1 VRFVELEPDLV
12 RLMSGAPAS
21 VAHDEARIAVKA
33 CGICGTDLHLLHGM
47 VMPPGAS
54 YPVRPGHE
62 VAGVVTEIGMGVSEI
77 VVGDAV
83 VLHPL
88 APCGIC
94 EACRSGAEQRCD
106 SAKILG
112 IHSAGGM
119 ADETV
124 WPASRL
130 VKSGELPFE
139 QAALLPDAVATAW
152 HALSRA
158 NVSPGGT
165 LVVLGAGGVGTHVL
179 QLAHAIDP
187 STTLAAVV
195 RSRASADRVSELNL
209 STVLEG

>member
-1 VRFVELEPDLV
+1 
-12 RLMSGAPAS
+12 
-21 VAHDEARIAVKA
+21 
-33 CGICGTDLHLLHGM
+33 
-47 VMPPGAS
+47 
-54 YPVRPGHE
+54 
-62 VAGVVTEIGMGVSEI
+62 
-77 VVGDAV
+77 
-83 VLHPL
+83 
-88 APCGIC
+88 
-94 EACRSGAEQRCD
+94 
-106 SAKILG
+106 
-112 IHSAGGM
+112 M

-187 STTLAAVV
+187 SITLAAVV

-209 STVLEG
+209 GTVLEGIDGCARRLRSVVGLADAVIDFSGAPEAAAEGVRALRRGGVLVLGSVIDLPLEFRTTTTSVVTIDDLRTVAALALSGKLDLRASASIQLPLDEVSEAFTLIEERPPGLVRAVLVP